1 MTTKYI
7 SIEKLVENFN
17 KLKNLSEKE
26 IIKAYKEKVGRLN
39 EEERKR
45 IYKVVEDIEYS
56 RDLCKY
62 LGIKYWDIRIIDE
75 IKLIIALSDCFI

>member
-1 MTTKYI
+1 MTTRDI

-26 IIKAYKEKVGRLN
+26 IIKAYKEKVERLD

-75 IKLIIALSDCFI
+75 IKLLIALSNCFI